1 MKSTCQLPRPLS
13 KSQVAILILLGLNLL
28 LNIEPIFLEYKKI
41 HDSRKLGPHNL
52 VGYKFFGLEQYLKNE
67 EFVGYYTNDNIEDKD
82 PQKMLAHA
90 QYILAPTIV
99 DFGNFDHEYILLV
112 CSSKEEAFRKMNEID
127 AQPLLKNQYNVI
139 LAKRNKP

>member
-1 MKSTCQLPRPLS
+1 MKNTPHLLHPLS
-13 KSQVAILILLGLNLL
+13 KSQVAILILLGFILL
-28 LNIEPIFLEYKKI
+28 INIEPMFLEYKKV

-67 EFVGYYTNDNIEDKD
+67 EFVGYYTNENMEDKD
-82 PQKMLAHA
+82 PQKLFAHA
-90 QYILAPTIV
+90 QYILAPTIL

-112 CSSKEEAFRKMNEID
+112 CSSEAEAFRKMNEID